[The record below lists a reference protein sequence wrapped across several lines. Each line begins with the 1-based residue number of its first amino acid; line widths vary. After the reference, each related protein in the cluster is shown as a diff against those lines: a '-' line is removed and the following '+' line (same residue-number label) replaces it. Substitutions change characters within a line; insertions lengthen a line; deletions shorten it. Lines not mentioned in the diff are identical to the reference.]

1 MKTITETRAAA
12 ADEWADPTPA
22 NPWPSGALTPMQA
35 SEEAERASRLAPAAC
50 WQREDNGPAF
60 ATWHA
65 RCRAYA
71 SQGLIPALKPGSP
84 AAVEA

>member
-1 MKTITETRAAA
+1 MKKPNTA
-12 ADEWADPTPA
+12 
-22 NPWPSGALTPMQA
+22 Q
-35 SEEAERASRLAPAAC
+35 EE
-50 WQREDNGPAF
+50 DDGPAF

-71 SQGLIPALKPGSP
+71 SQGLIPELKPGSP

>member
-1 MKTITETRAAA
+1 MKTITETAT
-12 ADEWADPTPA
+12 ADPWAEPA
-22 NPWPSGALTPMQA
+22 NPWPCGALTPMQA
-35 SEEAERASRLAPAAC
+35 SEEAERASRTAPAAC
-50 WQREDNGPAF
+50 YKRDSGAVVF

-71 SQGLIPALKPGSP
+71 SQGLIPELKPGSP